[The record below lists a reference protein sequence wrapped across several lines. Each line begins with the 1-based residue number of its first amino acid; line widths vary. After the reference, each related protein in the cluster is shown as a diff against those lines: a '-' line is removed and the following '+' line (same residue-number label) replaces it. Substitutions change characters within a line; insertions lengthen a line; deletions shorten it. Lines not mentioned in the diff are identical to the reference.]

1 MFELNN
7 MIKER
12 ASQGAYPMIDMEV
25 IIRQL
30 TSNAQAVHHLIE
42 SISAEKAQWKP
53 DPETWSLQ
61 EVIEHLYNEERIDF
75 RKHLKEM
82 FSEPPQPWGK
92 YNSADYVTVKSC
104 RQALEGFLTERE
116 ASIAWLKGLR
126 SPDWDVAT
134 QASFGPE
141 AEVLVL
147 RAGDVLTSWVA
158 HDFLHLRQVNE
169 LLYAWNERQAAP
181 YSVQYAGGW

>member
-1 MFELNN
+1 
-7 MIKER
+7 
-12 ASQGAYPMIDMEV
+12 MIDLHE
-25 IIRQL
+25 IIHQL
-30 TSNAQAVHHLIE
+30 SVNAQAMRHLIE
-42 SISAEKAQWKP
+42 TISPEQAQWKP

-82 FSEPPQPWGK
+82 FSEPPQSWGK
-92 YNSADYVTVKSC
+92 YNSADYVTVESWC
-104 RQALEGFLTERE
+104 QALDDFLTERD
-116 ASIAWLKGLR
+116 ASIVWLKGLQ

-147 RAGDVLTSWVA
+147 RAGDILTSWVA

-169 LLYAWNERQAAP
+169 LLYAWNEKQAEP

>member
-1 MFELNN
+1 
-7 MIKER
+7 
-12 ASQGAYPMIDMEV
+12 MIDIEKITHQM
-25 IIRQL
+25 
-30 TSNAQAVHHLIE
+30 TSNKQAMHHLIE
-42 SISAEKAQWKP
+42 SISAEQAQWKP

-61 EVIEHLYNEERIDF
+61 ETMEHLYNEERIDF

-92 YNSADYVTVKSC
+92 SNPADYVKIESC

-116 ASIAWLKGLR
+116 ASIAWLKSLK
-126 SPDWDVAT
+126 SPDWDAASK
-134 QASFGPE
+134 ASFGPE
-141 AEVLVL
+141 NEVLIL
-147 RAGDVLTSWVA
+147 SAGDVLVSWVA

-169 LLYAWNERQAAP
+169 LLYAWNEKQAAP